1 MIKEVK
7 HTVCLRF
14 EVHVFFSLFVF
25 VLPVNWN
32 GATWRR
38 ILCLQSPLHA
48 TIVHK
53 PPPTP
58 YVYLC
63 SMLLM
68 ASTYVWMTLLHVS
81 CFSFCQ
87 LQGYID
93 IIIPSKAGKAKYIS
107 MYLFAKAIPEAH
119 PGCSLWSCTL
129 QAGDGL
135 WARFRWTLI
144 WQCTH
149 HKTHCVF
156 GACLLWRI
164 LCTLP
169 TSRLCNCRICR
180 LDDGAIKFSATVSSE
195 SSRVPERNPR
205 NNFSELV
212 EKIH

>member
-1 MIKEVK
+1 MGYIGFYAKEALCRRVAPLNLLSEFLINRQIKLFIQRDPWFWQGQC
-7 HTVCLRF
+7 CLDYCHWCQNGWDQLWWGAAIEHAIGPSLVSGLIYNIRLDSHLICCSITSCDWEF
-14 EVHVFFSLFVF
+14 GGIEVHSVFVFWSSCVFSLFVF

-68 ASTYVWMTLLHVS
+68 ASTYVWTTLFHIS

-93 IIIPSKAGKAKYIS
+93 IIIP
-107 MYLFAKAIPEAH
+107 
-119 PGCSLWSCTL
+119 
-129 QAGDGL
+129 
-135 WARFRWTLI
+135 
-144 WQCTH
+144 
-149 HKTHCVF
+149 
-156 GACLLWRI
+156 
-164 LCTLP
+164 
-169 TSRLCNCRICR
+169 
-180 LDDGAIKFSATVSSE
+180 
-195 SSRVPERNPR
+195 
-205 NNFSELV
+205 
-212 EKIH
+212 

>member
-1 MIKEVK
+1 MWLTIRKDWS
-7 HTVCLRF
+7 TQCVCVLKSMC
-14 EVHVFFSLFVF
+14 FSLFVF

-32 GATWRR
+32 GATTWRR

-68 ASTYVWMTLLHVS
+68 ASTYVWTTLFHIS

-87 LQGYID
+87 LQRFGD
-93 IIIPSKAGKAKYIS
+93 IIVTSIYHQKLEKQST
-107 MYLFAKAIPEAH
+107 
-119 PGCSLWSCTL
+119 SLWYIFLPKLL
-129 QAGDGL
+129 QAGDCL
-135 WARFRWTLI
+135 WAIFSWTLI

-156 GACLLWRI
+156 GCCLLWRL

-169 TSRLCNCRICR
+169 
-180 LDDGAIKFSATVSSE
+180 SAHFPYMQFPYMPA
-195 SSRVPERNPR
+195 RRPGN
-205 NNFSELV
+205 
-212 EKIH
+212 